1 MSFMPKDPLSRRA
14 IWLRRALLLSG
25 SLAFSF
31 LILEVGLWM
40 IGFEFPVT
48 TARHPHRGYSNRPNA
63 EWIQRSEGFASVS
76 TNSRG
81 FRDAEWAIAKPAGT
95 IRIAVLGDSF
105 TEATQVAEEERFT
118 ELLEMQLR
126 EKRLFEGR
134 KIEVMNFGSS
144 GYGTAQQLMAWR
156 HDVRQYKPDFVVLAF
171 LSGNDIRNN
180 SEKLEGDPI
189 RPYFVEQNGQLVL
202 DDSFRNQ
209 QLPLVRSIG
218 LRAAR
223 YSRVAQVAYQ
233 VSRGIRAKRK
243 LQQLKQTSPAEA
255 KVVELGLAEP
265 GLSTWIYSPPTD
277 DEHKT
282 AWQIT
287 EKLISQLNQEVSQ
300 SGAQLFVVS
309 LTNAIQVHP
318 NEESRKQFAKLLDLK
333 DVRYPDR
340 RIAQHCQRNGI
351 PILSLVPGMQAH
363 AQKYDQFLHGF
374 ENTTPGQGHWNAAG
388 HLVAGSLM
396 GDWLEQEFA
405 RPTSGLQ
412 TVSHEE

>member
-1 MSFMPKDPLSRRA
+1 MPKAPLSRRS

-25 SLAFSF
+25 SLVFSF
-31 LILEVGLWM
+31 LILEAGLWVV
-40 IGFEFPVT
+40 GFEFPVT

-63 EWIQRSEGFASVS
+63 AWVQRSEGFASVS

-81 FRDAEWAIAKPAGT
+81 FRDAEWVIAKPDNS

-118 ELLEMQLR
+118 ELLEKQFR
-126 EKRLFEGR
+126 EKRLFNGK

-144 GYGTAQQLMAWR
+144 GYGTAQQLMTWR
-156 HDVRQYKPDFVVLAF
+156 HDARRYKPDFVVLAF

-189 RPYFVEQNGQLVL
+189 RPYFVEQDGQLVL
-202 DDSFRNQ
+202 DDSFRDE

-218 LRAAR
+218 LNAAR

-243 LQQLKQTSPAEA
+243 MEQLKQISPAEA

-265 GLSTWIYSPPTD
+265 GLSTWIYSPPKD
-277 DEHKT
+277 DKHET

-287 EKLISQLNQEVSQ
+287 EQLISQLSNEVFE

-318 NEESRKQFAKLLDLK
+318 NEESREQFAKLLKLE

-340 RIAQHCQRNGI
+340 RITQHCQRNGI
-351 PILSLVPGMQAH
+351 PVLSLVPGMQAH
-363 AQKYDQFLHGF
+363 AQKYDRFLHGF

-388 HLVAGSLM
+388 HLVAGSLI

-405 RPTSGLQ
+405 RPTSELQ